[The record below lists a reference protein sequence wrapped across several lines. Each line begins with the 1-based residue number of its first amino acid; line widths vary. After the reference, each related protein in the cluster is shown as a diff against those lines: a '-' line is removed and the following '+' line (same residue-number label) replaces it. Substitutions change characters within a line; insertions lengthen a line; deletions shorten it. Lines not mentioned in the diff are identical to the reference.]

1 MRHLFEEMREKGL
14 RVDVATYTSVMN
26 WLGKSG
32 NFKGAIGMWMQMRRK
47 GCKPTV
53 VSYTAL
59 IKILF
64 DNRKTKEASD
74 TYREMLDAGVPPSCH
89 TYTVL
94 IEHLAGLGK
103 CYFFLQRSSRF
114 VHHLFD
120 KMPHIEL
127 KKIPISFIFSGLLNA
142 KLFKFEDT

>member
-1 MRHLFEEMREKGL
+1 MRHLVEEMKEKGL

-32 NFKGAIGMWMQMRRK
+32 NFKGAVGMWLQMWRK

-64 DNRKTKEASD
+64 DNGKTREASD
-74 TYREMLDAGVPPSCH
+74 MYRQMLDAGVPPSCH

-94 IEHLAGLGK
+94 IEHLAGVGK
-103 CYFFLQRSSRF
+103 CYFFLSIAHPFLRIAICPSPVR
-114 VHHLFD
+114 
-120 KMPHIEL
+120 
-127 KKIPISFIFSGLLNA
+127 
-142 KLFKFEDT
+142 